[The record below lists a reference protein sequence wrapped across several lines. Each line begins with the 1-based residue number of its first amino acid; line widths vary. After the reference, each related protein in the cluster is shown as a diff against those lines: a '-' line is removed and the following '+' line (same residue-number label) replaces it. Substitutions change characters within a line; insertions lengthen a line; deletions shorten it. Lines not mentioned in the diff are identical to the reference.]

1 MLTYGNPSRNYL
13 PYLKSESYLDS
24 LLPELASY
32 PFPSNNGQDVIDEI
46 NQLINY
52 TNTLSSDEVVQKRY
66 KLYDTKFE
74 EYIVNVLAN
83 VGLDRKEVSNTIQ
96 QIHDD
101 VVPLIIKLKYH
112 YQRVRPYQLSHILSM
127 RLYPF
132 ESEAQTTN
140 TPSYPSGHAVQS
152 ILYAEVLGNKYPK
165 FYKQLQA
172 LAADISESR
181 LAMGIHYPSDV
192 IFAEYVTELCLNHP
206 EFKKKYRL

>member
-13 PYLKSESYLDS
+13 QYLKVDTFLDS
-24 LLPELASY
+24 LLGELASY
-32 PFPSNNGQDVIDEI
+32 PFPNNNGQDVIDEI

-52 TNTLSSDEVVQKRY
+52 TNTLSSDEALQRRY

-74 EYIVNVLAN
+74 DYFVNVLAN
-83 VGLDRKEVSNTIQ
+83 VGADRQEVGDTIK

-101 VVPLIIKLKYH
+101 VVPLIVKLKYH

-132 ESEAQTTN
+132 ESQTSM
-140 TPSYPSGHAVQS
+140 TPSYPSGHSIQS
-152 ILYAEVLGNKYPK
+152 KLYADVLGNKYPK
-165 FYKQLQA
+165 YYKQLQA

-181 LAMGIHYPSDV
+181 LAMGIHYPSD
-192 IFAEYVTELCLNHP
+192 ILFSEYVSEVALNHP

>member
-13 PYLKSESYLDS
+13 QYLKVDTFLDS
-24 LLPELASY
+24 LLSELASY
-32 PFPSNNGQDVIDEI
+32 PFPNNNGQDVIDEI

-52 TNTLSSDEVVQKRY
+52 TNTLSSDEALQKRY

-74 EYIVNVLAN
+74 DYFVNVLAN
-83 VGLDRKEVSNTIQ
+83 VGADRQEVGDTIK

-101 VVPLIIKLKYH
+101 VVPLIVKLKYH

-132 ESEAQTTN
+132 ESQTSM
-140 TPSYPSGHAVQS
+140 TPSYPSGHSIQS
-152 ILYAEVLGNKYPK
+152 KLYADVLGNKYPK
-165 FYKQLQA
+165 YYKQLQA

-181 LAMGIHYPSDV
+181 LAMGIHFPSD
-192 IFAEYVTELCLNHP
+192 ILFSEYVSEVALNHP

>member
-13 PYLKSESYLDS
+13 PYLKTESYLDS
-24 LLPELASY
+24 LLGELASY

-66 KLYDTKFE
+66 KLYDTQFE
-74 EYIVNVLAN
+74 SYFVNVLTN
-83 VGLDRKEVSNTIQ
+83 VGLDRQEVIDTIK

-101 VVPLIIKLKYH
+101 VVPLILKLKYH

-140 TPSYPSGHAVQS
+140 TPSYPSGHSIQS
-152 ILYAEVLGNKYPK
+152 KLYADVLGNKFPK
-165 FYKQLQA
+165 YYKQLQA

-181 LAMGIHYPSDV
+181 LAMGVHYPSD
-192 IFAEYVTELCLNHP
+192 ILFSEYVSEVVLNHP
-206 EFKKKYRL
+206 DFKKKYRL

>member
-13 PYLKSESYLDS
+13 QYLKVDTFLDS
-24 LLPELASY
+24 LLGELASY
-32 PFPSNNGQDVIDEI
+32 PFPNNNGQDVIDEI

-52 TNTLSSDEVVQKRY
+52 TNTLSSDEALQKRY

-74 EYIVNVLAN
+74 DYFVNVLAN
-83 VGLDRKEVSNTIQ
+83 VGADRQEVGDTIK

-101 VVPLIIKLKYH
+101 VVPLIVKLKYH

-132 ESEAQTTN
+132 ESQTAM
-140 TPSYPSGHAVQS
+140 TPSYPSGHSIQS
-152 ILYAEVLGNKYPK
+152 KLYADVLGNKYPK
-165 FYKQLQA
+165 YYKQLQA

-181 LAMGIHYPSDV
+181 LAMGIHYPSD
-192 IFAEYVTELCLNHP
+192 ILFSEYVSEVALNHP

>member
-1 MLTYGNPSRNYL
+1 MLTYGNPSRNFL
-13 PYLKSESYLDS
+13 PYLKTESYLDS
-24 LLPELASY
+24 LLGELASY

-74 EYIVNVLAN
+74 EYFVNVLTN
-83 VGLDRKEVSNTIQ
+83 MGLDRQDVSDTIK

-101 VVPLIIKLKYH
+101 VVPLVVKLKYH

-132 ESEAQTTN
+132 ESQTSM
-140 TPSYPSGHAVQS
+140 TPSYPSGHSVQS
-152 ILYAEVLGNKYPK
+152 KLYADVLGNKYPK
-165 FYKQLQA
+165 YYKQLQA

-181 LAMGIHYPSDV
+181 LAMGIHYPSD
-192 IFAEYVTELCLNHP
+192 ILFSEYVSELCLNHP

>member
-13 PYLKSESYLDS
+13 PYLKTESYLDS
-24 LLPELASY
+24 LMGELASY
-32 PFPSNNGQDVIDEI
+32 PFYNNNGQEVIDEI

-52 TNTLSSDEVVQKRY
+52 TNTLSSDEVVQKRF

-74 EYIVNVLAN
+74 EYFVNVLTN
-83 VGLDRKEVSNTIQ
+83 VGLDRQEVYDTIK

-101 VVPLIIKLKYH
+101 VVPLIVKLKYH

-132 ESEAQTTN
+132 ESATSM
-140 TPSYPSGHAVQS
+140 TPSYPSGHSIQS
-152 ILYAEVLGNKYPK
+152 KLYADVLGNKYPK

-181 LAMGIHYPSDV
+181 LAMGLHYPSDV

>member
-13 PYLKSESYLDS
+13 QYLKVDTFLDS
-24 LLPELASY
+24 LLGELASY
-32 PFPSNNGQDVIDEI
+32 PFPNNNGQDVIDEI

-52 TNTLSSDEVVQKRY
+52 TNTLSSDEVLQKRF

-74 EYIVNVLAN
+74 DYFVNVLAN
-83 VGLDRKEVSNTIQ
+83 VGIDRQEVADTIK

-101 VVPLIIKLKYH
+101 VVPLIVKLKYH

-132 ESEAQTTN
+132 ESQTSM
-140 TPSYPSGHAVQS
+140 TPSYPSGHSIQS
-152 ILYAEVLGNKYPK
+152 KLYADVLGNKYPK
-165 FYKQLQA
+165 YYKQLQA

-181 LAMGIHYPSDV
+181 LAMGIHYPSD
-192 IFAEYVTELCLNHP
+192 ILFSEYVSEVALNHP

>member
-13 PYLKSESYLDS
+13 QYLKVDTFLDS
-24 LLPELASY
+24 LLGELASY
-32 PFPSNNGQDVIDEI
+32 PFPNNNGQDVIDEI

-52 TNTLSSDEVVQKRY
+52 TNTLSSDEALQKRY

-74 EYIVNVLAN
+74 DYFVNVLAN
-83 VGLDRKEVSNTIQ
+83 VGADRQEVGDTIK

-101 VVPLIIKLKYH
+101 VVPLIVKLKYH

-132 ESEAQTTN
+132 ESQTSM
-140 TPSYPSGHAVQS
+140 TPSYPSGHSIQS
-152 ILYAEVLGNKYPK
+152 KLYADVLGNKYPK
-165 FYKQLQA
+165 YYKQLQA

-181 LAMGIHYPSDV
+181 LAMGIHFPSD
-192 IFAEYVTELCLNHP
+192 ILFSEYVSEVALNHP